1 MNGMLTLR
9 VFIQMLT
16 LNEAGKEHCVLHRT
30 SSEFRIILQLRTHAE
45 SVRSCSVKMCI
56 RLEISSEISDKGWQ
70 WSSSQRCRSSWGSEI
85 ESAGLCYYKSSQH
98 FPLYK
103 TGVLFVR
110 HESIPSTLLGNH
122 EVSAGIFYLVWAPH
136 FRKNVSQ
143 LEEFWTLCP
152 EKSFENDERCGKH
165 GMCTHVKRLGLF
177 ALRKW
182 RYEWGHGSRLFAMLV
197 VTRGYS
203 NVSAAMLTTL
213 TLPGCLS

>member
-16 LNEAGKEHCVLHRT
+16 LNETGREHCVLHRT

-45 SVRSCSVKMCI
+45 RSCSVKMCI

-122 EVSAGIFYLVWAPH
+122 EASAGIFYLVWAPH

-143 LEEFWTLCP
+143 LEEFWTLSRKEFREWWGMWKTWHVRTCEEIGSVCP
-152 EKSFENDERCGKH
+152 KK
-165 GMCTHVKRLGLF
+165 VKIWTGTW
-177 ALRKW
+177 K
-182 RYEWGHGSRLFAMLV
+182 
-197 VTRGYS
+197 
-203 NVSAAMLTTL
+203 
-213 TLPGCLS
+213 